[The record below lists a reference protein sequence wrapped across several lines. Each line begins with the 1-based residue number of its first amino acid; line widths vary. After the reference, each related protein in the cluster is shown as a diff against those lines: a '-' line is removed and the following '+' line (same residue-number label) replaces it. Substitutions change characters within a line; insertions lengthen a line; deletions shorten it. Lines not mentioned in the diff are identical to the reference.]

1 MDRKFKEVLEAA
13 RVELPESN
21 SGKGYELLQAART
34 ELRHQA
40 HIYVGCKKKDKF
52 TRDRAAAALENAAI
66 AMALAAAQW
75 GIHAGCARPAGKV
88 GQDWE
93 DRIDPENALEAK
105 RKAER
110 DG

>member
-1 MDRKFKEVLEAA
+1 MTNKLKDKLKDASVT
-13 RVELPESN
+13 LPQSN
-21 SGKGYELLQAART
+21 SGHAYELLQAART

-40 HIYVGCKKKDKF
+40 HIYAGCKRKDKF
-52 TRDRAAAALENAAI
+52 TRDRAAADLEKAAI
-66 AMALAAAQW
+66 TMALAAAQW
-75 GIHAGCARPAGKV
+75 GVWAGCARPAGQF

-93 DRIDPENALEAK
+93 DRIDPENALEAR